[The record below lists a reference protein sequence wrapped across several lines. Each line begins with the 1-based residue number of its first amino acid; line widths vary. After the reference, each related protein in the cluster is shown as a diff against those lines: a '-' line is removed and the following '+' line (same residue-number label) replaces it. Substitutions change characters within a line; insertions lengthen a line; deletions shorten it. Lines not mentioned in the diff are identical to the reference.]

1 MDSLG
6 TYLKKARNKKNLSLR
21 DVEKKCGIKD
31 SKLSRVE
38 RNRDSFKPSELRMLA
53 NLYDIDII
61 KVYLLSGILME
72 SDINYNNPFENTD
85 MLNDE
90 EIKSI
95 QTIINIYTKERIV
108 P

>member
-6 TYLKKARNKKNLSLR
+6 TYLKRARNKKNFSLR
-21 DVEKKCGIKD
+21 DVEKKCGIKN

-72 SDINYNNPFENTD
+72 SDIKNNYMFENVD

-95 QTIINIYTKERIV
+95 QTIINIYTRERVV